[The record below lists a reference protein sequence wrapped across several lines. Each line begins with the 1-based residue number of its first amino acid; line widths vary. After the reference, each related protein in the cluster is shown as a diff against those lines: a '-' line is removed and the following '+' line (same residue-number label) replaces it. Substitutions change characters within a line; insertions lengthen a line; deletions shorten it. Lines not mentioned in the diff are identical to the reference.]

1 MNFTLVNDNVSAD
14 TQWYPVT
21 NLAPSTTY
29 YFRIAAVDAAG
40 QSAYATI
47 SCTTSPA
54 GSGNLPANS
63 QDLAST
69 DAVDIGMNLNFYGQ
83 TFNQVYVNWNGNITI
98 GQSINQ
104 HISPDYPL
112 ENNPYYSAIIA
123 PFFADADN
131 RYSGTITYGS
141 TTSNE
146 GGALPSSR
154 PAWQAS
160 WNNVDYF
167 DVTGSWYNNTHQS
180 KYDTFSVTL
189 VDRSDVAAGDFDIV
203 FSYGGITW
211 DTGDESGGVNGLADP
226 AQTSYPARI
235 GYSNGTGDSGT
246 YYEVPGSGAANAFLG
261 MTGAYTFPIRDT
273 SVGLTAYRTGGN
285 YGQAVSATVQQSGD
299 PANYVNLVDDG
310 TDLANDGTTTN
321 IQYNDQL
328 IAVTAGGCEQPEF
341 RPHHAQTSA
350 SPTGF
355 VAHRHASHSHTVQHG
370 LGAAIRQ
377 EWQFVDQL
385 DGNTRRRQLSRW
397 TVQRQRRYLCRRA
410 ASGPELLDH
419 L

>member
-1 MNFTLVNDNVSAD
+1 
-14 TQWYPVT
+14 
-21 NLAPSTTY
+21 
-29 YFRIAAVDAAG
+29 
-40 QSAYATI
+40 
-47 SCTTSPA
+47 
-54 GSGNLPANS
+54 
-63 QDLAST
+63 
-69 DAVDIGMNLNFYGQ
+69 MNLDFYGQ
-83 TFNQVYVNWNGNITI
+83 QFNQVYVNWNGNITI
-98 GQSINQ
+98 GKSINQ

-226 AQTSYPARI
+226 TQTSYPARI

-246 YYEVPGSGAANAFLG
+246 YYEVPGSG
-261 MTGAYTFPIRDT
+261 
-273 SVGLTAYRTGGN
+273 
-285 YGQAVSATVQQSGD
+285 SAGHS
-299 PANYVNLVDDG
+299 
-310 TDLANDGTTTN
+310 
-321 IQYNDQL
+321 
-328 IAVTAGGCEQPEF
+328 
-341 RPHHAQTSA
+341 SA
-350 SPTGF
+350 
-355 VAHRHASHSHTVQHG
+355 
-370 LGAAIRQ
+370 
-377 EWQFVDQL
+377 
-385 DGNTRRRQLSRW
+385 
-397 TVQRQRRYLCRRA
+397 
-410 ASGPELLDH
+410 
-419 L
+419 